1 MEFQPSNGEEAGLAL
16 VQSDE
21 FNYIVTVG
29 RENEKIILKL
39 YQNENMA
46 QATHYN
52 FIGRKI
58 ETTVLA
64 HQELFDY
71 NGRIYLFVQG
81 DRETYSF
88 YYGFCEGEKILL
100 EDKVDASLLST
111 TRAGGF
117 VGVFLGLY
125 ATSNG
130 RLSENSA
137 DFHWFEYS
145 PES

>member
-1 MEFQPSNGEEAGLAL
+1 
-16 VQSDE
+16 
-21 FNYIVTVG
+21 
-29 RENEKIILKL
+29 
-39 YQNENMA
+39 MA

-117 VGVFLGLY
+117 VGVFSRTFMLPLMEDCLRIQLISTGLNI
-125 ATSNG
+125 A
-130 RLSENSA
+130 
-137 DFHWFEYS
+137 